1 MSITN
6 ISPAGTMQAQML
18 REMQQ
23 MQAVAHAPVL
33 SPMQINAAGDTQA
46 ASAVSFDRV
55 LQGALSHVDQF
66 QQVAEQKQTAVD
78 MGKSDDLA
86 GAMIASQQ
94 AALSFSALVQVRN
107 KIATGF
113 NDLMSMSI

>member
-6 ISPAGTMQAQML
+6 INPASTMQTSLLQ
-18 REMQQ
+18 EMQQ
-23 MQAVAHAPVL
+23 MKA
-33 SPMQINAAGDTQA
+33 ITQA
-46 ASAVSFDRV
+46 TVHPSATIAANGSLSGASPVSFDQV
-55 LQGALSHVDQF
+55 FKSVLSHVDQL

-86 GAMIASQQ
+86 GAMIAGQQ

-107 KIATGF
+107 KISTGF